1 MSVSSFLIGFMEATI
16 RVSTPIL
23 LAALGG
29 LFASKAGIIN
39 FAMEGIMTAG
49 AFFGFYGSYITGSPW
64 LGALFGIA
72 GGILVALILGFA
84 SITAKVNQVVAGTGI
99 NILAAGLTSYL
110 LSTVFGAGARPSQV
124 NAFQPLAIP
133 GLSKIPVIGPLLFN
147 QIPVVY
153 IAFLLVPVVWYILNK
168 TGYGLSLQAVG
179 EHPRAA
185 DSLGIDVV
193 KMRWGAIVISGLLGG
208 LGGAFLSIGQLSVF
222 MENMTSGRGYMAWSA
237 VTVGRWNPVGIL
249 GASVLFGAAE
259 ALQLRLQTIGIEIPR
274 QFFLMLPYVLTML
287 VLMGF
292 VGKGAGPKAMGKP
305 YTKGER

>member
-1 MSVSSFLIGFMEATI
+1 MSASTFIIGFLEATI

-39 FAMEGIMTAG
+39 FAMEGIMCSG
-49 AFFGFYGSYITGSPW
+49 AFFGFYGSFLTGSPW
-64 LGALFGIA
+64 LGALCGMA
-72 GGILVALILGFA
+72 GGIAVALILGFA
-84 SITAKVNQVVAGTGI
+84 SITAKVDQVVAGTGI

-110 LSTVFGAGARPSQV
+110 LSTVFGTGSRPSQV
-124 NAFQPLAIP
+124 NAFQPLPIP
-133 GLSKIPVIGPLLFN
+133 LLSKIPVIGPLFFN

-153 IAFLLVPVVWYILNK
+153 IAFILVPVVWYIMNK
-168 TGYGLSLQAVG
+168 TGYGLNLQAVG

-185 DSLGIDVV
+185 DSLGINVV

-237 VTVGRWNPVGIL
+237 VTVGRWNPLGIL

-259 ALQLRLQTIGIEIPR
+259 ALQLRLQTVGIEIPR
-274 QFFLMLPYVLTML
+274 QFFLMLPYILTML

-292 VGKGAGPKAMGKP
+292 VGKGGSPKALGKP